1 MRRILLVL
9 LLVALSGGSFATE
22 TPAQFMERYVGY
34 SNIVHKSLSS
44 CTIGTSQCHSC
55 YRGTC

>member
-9 LLVALSGGSFATE
+9 MLVALSGGSFATE

-44 CTIGTSQCHSC
+44 CTIGTSQCH
-55 YRGTC
+55 